1 MKRFLS
7 FLLSVP
13 LLATSVGEAAY
24 LEVDSPYRFEETIQR
39 LKTVLPMHE
48 LQFVR
53 EQDIW
58 DGLPDSPAARA
69 KVLFFCNFDL
79 LDAAKSVEPSIGQS
93 MPCRFTVLE
102 NAGKVKVLAV
112 TPDEYL
118 STGAREKLGDVCET
132 LHDRY
137 TTALWEALQ

>member
-1 MKRFLS
+1 MKRLYS
-7 FLLSVP
+7 FLLSLP
-13 LLATSVGEAAY
+13 LVVGLAAQAAY
-24 LEVDSPYRFEETIQR
+24 LEVDSPYPFEETIQK

-48 LQFVR
+48 MQFIR

-58 DGLPDSPAARA
+58 DGLPDAPSARA

-79 LDAAKSVEPSIGQS
+79 LNEAKAVEPSIGQS

-102 NAGKVKVLAV
+102 NESKVKVLAV

-118 STGAREKLGDVCET
+118 SQPARERLGDVCEK
-132 LHDRY
+132 LESRY
-137 TTALWEALQ
+137 TSALWEALQ